1 LSDKTTT
8 AGRSTSSDVRG
19 CNLGEVR
26 SGVKRLADL
35 LMEAEMSGDL
45 IYLGIVAA
53 VGRGISVGVA

>member
-1 LSDKTTT
+1 
-8 AGRSTSSDVRG
+8 VRG